1 MAIIMHQFVPVSNI
15 DTSSYILFRNN
26 LSYIICVTFFFVDR
40 GHLNMSQQQNIS
52 YMGCGCS
59 NSSVN
64 KFLGMFMSN
73 IKIAGQ
79 MENGFLHFDTLAFQ
93 NTQNAN

>member
-1 MAIIMHQFVPVSNI
+1 MAIIMDEFLPVPNI
-15 DTSSYILFRNN
+15 APSSYILLHNN
-26 LSYIICVTFFFVDR
+26 LSYIICVTFFFVDP
-40 GHLNMSQQQNIS
+40 GHLKMSQQQNIS

-59 NSSVN
+59 NNSVN

-73 IKIAGQ
+73 IKITGQ

>member
-1 MAIIMHQFVPVSNI
+1 MAIIMDEFLPVPNI
-15 DTSSYILFRNN
+15 APSSYILLRNN
-26 LSYIICVTFFFVDR
+26 LSYIISVIFFFVHP
-40 GHLNMSQQQNIS
+40 GHLNMSRQQYVS

-73 IKIAGQ
+73 IKSAGQ

>member
-1 MAIIMHQFVPVSNI
+1 MRYVFLIAP
-15 DTSSYILFRNN
+15 
-26 LSYIICVTFFFVDR
+26 
-40 GHLNMSQQQNIS
+40 GHLNMLRQQYVR

-59 NSSVN
+59 HSSVN

-73 IKIAGQ
+73 IKSAGQ

-93 NTQNAN
+93 NTENVN